1 MTMRTIVTSRIAALA
16 LAGALGL
23 GTAAYAATTHDE
35 GSRRTAAFECNADSC
50 NPTSCN
56 WMWGSYPGTGSGC

>member
-1 MTMRTIVTSRIAALA
+1 MTLRTFITSRFGALA

-23 GTAAYAATTHDE
+23 GAFTYVGASHAEANAKTV
-35 GSRRTAAFECNADSC
+35 AFECNADSC